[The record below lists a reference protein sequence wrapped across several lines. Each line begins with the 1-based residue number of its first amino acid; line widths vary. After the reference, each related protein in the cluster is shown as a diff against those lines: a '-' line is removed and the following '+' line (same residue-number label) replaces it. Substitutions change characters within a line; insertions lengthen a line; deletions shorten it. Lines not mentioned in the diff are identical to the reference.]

1 MSNASIGTSFAGSV
15 QIQHP
20 EVIEWIETVVALTQ
34 PKEVHFCDGSQ
45 AEEQALIEKMVA
57 NGMLKTLNPAIRKN
71 SYLALSDP
79 KDVARVEDRTF
90 VCCEKQEDAGPN
102 NNWLDPDEMAAKLQ
116 PLFQGCMK
124 GRTLYVIPFSMGPLG
139 SPLSKIGIEIS
150 DSPYVVVNMRRM
162 TRMGADVWRQLGID
176 GEFVKALHSVGA
188 PLADGEADKTWPCND
203 EKYIVH
209 YPQKNEIWSFG
220 SGYGGNALLGK
231 KCFAL
236 RLASEMGRRQGWL
249 AEHMLILGVES
260 PQGEKIYVGAAFPSA
275 CGKTNFAMMV
285 PPRSFDGWKV
295 TTVGDDIAWIKPGDD
310 GKFYAINPES
320 GFFGVAPGTSLQTN
334 PNAVKT
340 IAENVIFTNVA
351 MTEDGDVWW
360 EGLSSTPPAKLS
372 DWQGKEW
379 TPGCGRP
386 AAHPNARFT
395 VAIEQCPSLDDKWN
409 DPKGVPI
416 SAMIFGGRRA
426 QLVPLVYQAE
436 SWAAGVYA
444 GATLAS
450 ETTAAA
456 AGQTGIVRRD
466 PMAMLPF
473 CGYNMGDYFKHWLS
487 FSDDSKWKYVSQL
500 PKVFSVNWFRKDEAG
515 KFMWPGYGENMRVLK
530 WIFERVHGRAGGEKN
545 ILGTS
550 PRFEDLDWTGLES
563 FSRQAFEKLTA
574 IDGQGWVE
582 EAKNHREALAKYG
595 AQMPAQLI
603 GCNELLSVRAA
614 EFSAMAT
621 SESSENLEE
630 LLVDASNAAR
640 SSAGRSDLNSART

>member
-1 MSNASIGTSFAGSV
+1 MSVVMATDWRATAPTRN
-15 QIQHP
+15 P
-20 EVIEWIETVVALTQ
+20 EVLEWIESVVRLTE
-34 PKEVHFCDGSQ
+34 PKAVRFCDGSE
-45 AEEQALIEKMVA
+45 AEETELIEMMIQ
-57 NGMLKTLNPAIRKN
+57 GGTLKRLNPEKRPN
-71 SYLALSDP
+71 SFLAWSDP

-90 VCCEKQEDAGPN
+90 VCSESAETAGPN
-102 NNWLDPDEMAAKLQ
+102 NNWMNPDEMDAKLR
-116 PLFQGCMK
+116 PMFSGSMR

-139 SPLSKIGIEIS
+139 SPLAKIGIELS

-162 TRMGADVWRQLGID
+162 TRMGADVWLQLGND
-176 GEFVKALHSVGA
+176 GEFVKALHTVGA
-188 PLADGEADKTWPCND
+188 PLADGQADKPWPCNE

-209 YPQKNEIWSFG
+209 YPQRNEIWSFG

-275 CGKTNFAMMV
+275 CGKTNFAMLV
-285 PPRSFDGWKV
+285 PPAAFEGWKV
-295 TTVGDDIAWIKPGDD
+295 TTVGDDIAWIKPGED
-310 GKFYAINPES
+310 GRFYAINPEA

-340 IAENVIFTNVA
+340 IKENVIFTNVA
-351 MTEDGDVWW
+351 LTEDGDVWW
-360 EGLSSTPPAKLS
+360 EGLTKTPPAKLT

-379 TPGCGRP
+379 TPESGRP

-395 VAIEQCPSLDDKWN
+395 VGIDQCPSLDSEWN
-409 DPKGVPI
+409 NPSGVPI

-426 QLVPLVYQAE
+426 QLVPLVTEAE
-436 SWAAGVYA
+436 SWAAGIYA

-456 AGQTGIVRRD
+456 AGATGVVRRD

-473 CGYNMGDYFKHWLS
+473 CGYNMGDYFAHWLS
-487 FSDDSKWKYVSQL
+487 FADDTKWKHVAHL
-500 PKVFSVNWFRKDEAG
+500 PKIFNVNWFRKDETG

-530 WIFERVHGRAGGEKN
+530 WVFDRVKGRAGGVKT

-550 PRFEDLDWTGLES
+550 PRYEDLEWTGLES
-563 FSRQAFEKLTA
+563 FTKTAFERLMA
-574 IDGQGWVE
+574 IDGKGWIE
-582 EAKNHREALAKYG
+582 EAKSQAESLAKYG
-595 AQMPAQLI
+595 SHMPAELI
-603 GCNELLSVRAA
+603 GANEK
-614 EFSAMAT
+614 
-621 SESSENLEE
+621 
-630 LLVDASNAAR
+630 LLVGAMDFVGSMEAVDSLESVPTSVLVGQAGAAKTGV
-640 SSAGRSDLNSART
+640 SQSPGATV

>member
-1 MSNASIGTSFAGSV
+1 MSVVMATDWRATAPTRN
-15 QIQHP
+15 P
-20 EVIEWIETVVALTQ
+20 EVLEWIESVVRLTE
-34 PKEVHFCDGSQ
+34 PKAVRFCDGSE
-45 AEEQALIEKMVA
+45 AEEKELIEMMIQ
-57 NGMLKTLNPAIRKN
+57 GGTLKRLNPEKRPN
-71 SYLALSDP
+71 SFLAWSDP

-90 VCCEKQEDAGPN
+90 VCSESAETAGPN
-102 NNWLDPDEMAAKLQ
+102 NNWMNPDEMDAKLR
-116 PLFQGCMK
+116 PMFSGSMR

-139 SPLSKIGIEIS
+139 SPLAKIGIELS

-162 TRMGADVWRQLGID
+162 TRMGADVWLQLGND
-176 GEFVKALHSVGA
+176 GEFVKALHTVGA
-188 PLADGEADKTWPCND
+188 PLADGQADKPWPCNE

-209 YPQKNEIWSFG
+209 YPQRNEIWSFG

-275 CGKTNFAMMV
+275 CGKTNFAMLV
-285 PPRSFDGWKV
+285 PPAAFEGWKV
-295 TTVGDDIAWIKPGDD
+295 TTVGDDIAWIKPGED
-310 GKFYAINPES
+310 GRFYAINPEA

-340 IAENVIFTNVA
+340 IKENVIFTNVA
-351 MTEDGDVWW
+351 LTEDGDVWW
-360 EGLSSTPPAKLS
+360 EGLTKTPPAKLT

-379 TPGCGRP
+379 TPESGRP

-395 VAIEQCPSLDDKWN
+395 VGIDQCPSLDSEWN
-409 DPKGVPI
+409 NPSGVPI

-426 QLVPLVYQAE
+426 QLVPLVTEAE
-436 SWAAGVYA
+436 SWAAGIYA

-456 AGQTGIVRRD
+456 AGATGVVRRD

-473 CGYNMGDYFKHWLS
+473 CGYNMGDYFAHWLS
-487 FSDDSKWKYVSQL
+487 FADDTKWKHVAHL
-500 PKVFSVNWFRKDEAG
+500 PKIFNVNWFRKDENG

-530 WIFERVHGRAGGEKN
+530 WVFDRVKGRAGGVKT

-550 PRFEDLDWTGLES
+550 PRYEDLEWTGLES
-563 FSRQAFEKLTA
+563 FTKTAFERLMA
-574 IDGQGWVE
+574 IDGKGWIE
-582 EAKNHREALAKYG
+582 EAKSQAESLAKYG
-595 AQMPAQLI
+595 SHMPAELI
-603 GCNELLSVRAA
+603 GANEK
-614 EFSAMAT
+614 
-621 SESSENLEE
+621 
-630 LLVDASNAAR
+630 LLVGAMDFVGSMEAVDSLESVPTSVLVGQAGAAKTGV
-640 SSAGRSDLNSART
+640 SQSPGATV